1 MAGHTVSP
9 ELGTKLALTRHNS
22 LRLRPDQTVDSRYPR
37 RLRSARPPRG
47 PGATLG
53 ARPGAGGRAFLT
65 AKPPIRSRKDVNGVA
80 LSIVRGEMRS
90 QSVASSSLSGNR
102 CFGPLKRFHASPS
115 DQGSASVSIC
125 GLHVSA
131 DTGSRITRIDWTGP
145 ERPRGGEGVGITNN
159 EDRLDWTG
167 TAVGRGGCWPA
178 SGFKRST
185 HTNPFHLFF
194 VS

>member
-1 MAGHTVSP
+1 M
-9 ELGTKLALTRHNS
+9 
-22 LRLRPDQTVDSRYPR
+22 
-37 RLRSARPPRG
+37 
-47 PGATLG
+47 
-53 ARPGAGGRAFLT
+53 
-65 AKPPIRSRKDVNGVA
+65 A

-145 ERPRGGEGVGITNN
+145 ERPWGGEGVGPPLVLSALPT
-159 EDRLDWTG
+159 R
-167 TAVGRGGCWPA
+167 
-178 SGFKRST
+178 T
-185 HTNPFHLFF
+185 HFTFSLFLNVIF
-194 VS
+194 F